1 MEGSG
6 LTPAARQP
14 RKRLAKARK
23 ARAVPPLFSEG
34 RNAMAREYN
43 AWDKTF
49 YHRAIQTKIGQGLR
63 EQYDQ
68 DLARP
73 LPHNLFT
80 LVMQLGGQQER
91 EPGEWPGWK
100 KPDR

>member
-1 MEGSG
+1 
-6 LTPAARQP
+6 
-14 RKRLAKARK
+14 
-23 ARAVPPLFSEG
+23 
-34 RNAMAREYN
+34 MAREYN

-80 LVMQLGGQQER
+80 LVMQLGEQQER
-91 EPGEWPGWK
+91 EPDEWPGWK

>member
-6 LTPAARQP
+6 LTPAGRQP
-14 RKRLAKARK
+14 PRRIDQSSESRS
-23 ARAVPPLFSEG
+23 RAAIFSEG
-34 RNAMAREYN
+34 RNVMAREYN
-43 AWDKTF
+43 AWEKTT

-80 LVMQLGGQQER
+80 LVIQLGEQQER
-91 EPGEWPGWK
+91 EPGDWPGQK
-100 KPDR
+100 KPGR

>member
-1 MEGSG
+1 MHEGDPWK
-6 LTPAARQP
+6 T
-14 RKRLAKARK
+14 
-23 ARAVPPLFSEG
+23 
-34 RNAMAREYN
+34 
-43 AWDKTF
+43 TF

-68 DLARP
+68 DMARP

-80 LVMQLGGQQER
+80 LVMQLGEQQER
-91 EPGEWPGWK
+91 EPGERPERK

>member
-1 MEGSG
+1 
-6 LTPAARQP
+6 
-14 RKRLAKARK
+14 
-23 ARAVPPLFSEG
+23 
-34 RNAMAREYN
+34 MAREYN

-68 DLARP
+68 DLTMP

-80 LVMQLGGQQER
+80 LVMQLGEQQR
-91 EPGEWPGWK
+91 GPGERPERK

>member
-1 MEGSG
+1 
-6 LTPAARQP
+6 
-14 RKRLAKARK
+14 
-23 ARAVPPLFSEG
+23 
-34 RNAMAREYN
+34 MAREYN

-80 LVMQLGGQQER
+80 LVMQLGGSKSANPANGPGGKSPIAER
-91 EPGEWPGWK
+91 VSSNLV
-100 KPDR
+100 RS

>member
-1 MEGSG
+1 M
-6 LTPAARQP
+6 T
-14 RKRLAKARK
+14 
-23 ARAVPPLFSEG
+23 
-34 RNAMAREYN
+34 REYN

-80 LVMQLGGQQER
+80 LVMQLGEHQER
-91 EPGEWPGWK
+91 EPGERPERK
-100 KPDR
+100 KPDH

>member
-1 MEGSG
+1 
-6 LTPAARQP
+6 
-14 RKRLAKARK
+14 
-23 ARAVPPLFSEG
+23 
-34 RNAMAREYN
+34 MAREYN

-80 LVMQLGGQQER
+80 LVMQLGEQQERER
-91 EPGEWPGWK
+91 EPGERPERK

>member
-6 LTPAARQP
+6 LTPAARLP

-23 ARAVPPLFSEG
+23 ARAVPPLFPKG
-34 RNAMAREYN
+34 VMPKYN

-80 LVMQLGGQQER
+80 LVMQLGEQQER
-91 EPGEWPGWK
+91 EPDEWPGWK

>member
-1 MEGSG
+1 
-6 LTPAARQP
+6 
-14 RKRLAKARK
+14 
-23 ARAVPPLFSEG
+23 
-34 RNAMAREYN
+34 MAREYN

-80 LVMQLGGQQER
+80 LVMQLGEQQER
-91 EPGEWPGWK
+91 GRMARVEKARSLNEFQVISSDHK
-100 KPDR
+100 DQFSLIV

>member
-1 MEGSG
+1 
-6 LTPAARQP
+6 
-14 RKRLAKARK
+14 
-23 ARAVPPLFSEG
+23 
-34 RNAMAREYN
+34 MAREYN

-73 LPHNLFT
+73 LPL
-80 LVMQLGGQQER
+80 MQLGEQQERER
-91 EPGEWPGWK
+91 EPGERPERK